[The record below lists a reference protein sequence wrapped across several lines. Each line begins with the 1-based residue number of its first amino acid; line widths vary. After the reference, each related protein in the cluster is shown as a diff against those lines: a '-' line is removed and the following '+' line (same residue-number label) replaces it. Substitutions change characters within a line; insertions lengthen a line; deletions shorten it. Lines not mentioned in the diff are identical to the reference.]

1 LSADAIALIDEKDT
15 SIGFQQVESL
25 VVKAALSGET
35 GHGLSENYLGRP
47 VLTSYAPLDIDGL
60 NWVII
65 SENDLDEAFAP
76 VSTLVSTIL
85 FWSLIALAVISV
97 LTAFTAFKY
106 VSAFI
111 APLHY
116 VTGSLQY
123 IAKDIEARNVDLTQL
138 LKPPG
143 NNKLANEMSAGI
155 NVVLEK
161 FSAVL
166 KKLGTVTDNISSS
179 SEQVSAMS
187 FDSKKN
193 MSTQTSETEQ
203 IATAITELAASS
215 GEVANTAKQGA
226 EATRIVDQD
235 TKAGTVIVN
244 EAVSTITE
252 LAENLSSASSVIND
266 LDQDSENIG
275 SVLAVIQS
283 IAEQTNLLAL
293 NAAIEAARAGEQGR
307 GFAVVADEVRT
318 LAARTQDATKEIKGI
333 INQLQTRSKEAVNVM
348 NEGCNMANLGLEKA
362 VSAGQALASIESK
375 VVDIDNMNT
384 MIAAASQEQCNVA
397 EEVNKNVVHITSLS
411 EQTQ

>member
-1 LSADAIALIDEKDT
+1 M
-15 SIGFQQVESL
+15 
-25 VVKAALSGET
+25 
-35 GHGLSENYLGRP
+35 
-47 VLTSYAPLDIDGL
+47 DIDSL

-76 VSTLVSTIL
+76 VSNIVSTIL
-85 FWSLIALAVISV
+85 FWSLITLAVISV
-97 LTAFTAFKY
+97 LTAFIAFKY
-106 VSAFI
+106 VSSFK
-111 APLHY
+111 APQHY
-116 VTGSLQY
+116 VTGYLQY

-143 NNKLANEMSAGI
+143 NKKLANEMSAGI
-155 NVVLEK
+155 NVVLEN

-166 KKLGTVTDNISSS
+166 KKLGTVTDNITSS
-179 SEQVSAMS
+179 SEQVRAMS
-187 FDSKKN
+187 FDSKQN

-252 LAENLSSASSVIND
+252 LAENLSSASSVING

-275 SVLAVIQS
+275 SVLA
-283 IAEQTNLLAL
+283 L
-293 NAAIEAARAGEQGR
+293 NTAIEAARAGVQDR

-318 LAARTQDATKEIKGI
+318 LAART
-333 INQLQTRSKEAVNVM
+333 
-348 NEGCNMANLGLEKA
+348 
-362 VSAGQALASIESK
+362 
-375 VVDIDNMNT
+375 
-384 MIAAASQEQCNVA
+384 
-397 EEVNKNVVHITSLS
+397 
-411 EQTQ
+411 

>member
-1 LSADAIALIDEKDT
+1 MSADAIALIDEKDT